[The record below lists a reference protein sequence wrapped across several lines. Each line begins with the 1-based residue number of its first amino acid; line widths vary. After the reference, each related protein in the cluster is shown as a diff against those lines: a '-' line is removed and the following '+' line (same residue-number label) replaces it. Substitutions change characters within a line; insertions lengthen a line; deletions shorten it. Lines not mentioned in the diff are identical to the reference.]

1 MRQAASDL
9 RGDNARAAVDSW
21 IITIHKEQYEQIV
34 KKTQL
39 STSEQKI
46 DFLVRYVPKLRAVS
60 RNMIEDLEIFF
71 CKLVV
76 TQGFVLQKQDE

>member
-1 MRQAASDL
+1 MRQAASDQ
-9 RGDNARAAVDSW
+9 RGDNARAAVDSS

-76 TQGFVLQKQDE
+76 TQGFVLQK